1 MAPKP
6 DNSPLIIKRDPDD
19 LPGSPLPQGTKSTQ
33 PSTSQGAESTQPSTT
48 QGTEPTPG
56 STSQGTGSTQTPT
69 SRGTGPAGPKV
80 VSTPVVKPTGDKEQP
95 TSGSKAVSAPVPKPA
110 GDVDEPEPEP
120 EEEEK
125 EKSAEENKP
134 AGEKEKEPTAAEKA
148 AALGKEAEI
157 DKAKDLGVKDLIDSS
172 KTAKKFESTERK
184 SQAEDVAVG
193 SGIVEGDKHA
203 GQLSAEE
210 WEHVLENCGAMY
222 GWCID
227 RTKNRITRA
236 PRPAFQLKTQ
246 QGVGNVAETGN
257 KLRPSFSV
265 NDSSRIDVLVSAHE
279 FEESMAENDFSA
291 QSTEGSVTGG
301 FGGFGGSVSAGYAT
315 SKSTSTATS
324 TNTYSKTMIAK
335 FLCPRADVYLHAA
348 TLEAT
353 PELKAAIEKV
363 RKTKNIKD
371 LRQLQSDFGYLFCRR
386 VTMGGR
392 LQTKKI
398 MEETTRTSEQE
409 QKQSMKVS
417 VGVAVT
423 TPWVSSTVKHTNES
437 GSASSSSTTDKRQE
451 EQHFFEATG
460 GDTLLATNP
469 TAWAPTVGNHK
480 NWRVIERDSLT
491 LMVDAIA
498 SMDGLQDVKAIFAG
512 AVPVLSKYLEFSDSL
527 DKKIR
532 LRLTSPNNGLSLSYL
547 KDSAQNDTWAPPQ
560 YYLGH
565 SPMWYT
571 TPRAMAIDQNFW
583 GNPRVVGKELEPL
596 FSPRSYRAPA
606 IYGYATNKV
615 GEADFGTAYN
625 EQFASTVWSIVAPY
639 DEALC
644 HESRVI
650 LRSETLQ
657 SESVLTHT
665 EASGKTENL
674 KTSLPSTPTSSL
686 MIFRNQQGV
695 FLPGM
700 SDDDGIQIWRILK
713 KGAAPGDKINI
724 KEGDQVRLAWR
735 FSDQTSGYRDF
746 TDDVFGRRRTS
757 PPAGMEDGTLYMKL
771 PWPRFEPLT
780 SQPDQ
785 QTTLPNALLMSENF
799 QDSEQPA
806 QLGPVNTVYAKKT
819 LNQDSQTF
827 ALQDCTFRLDLVSN
841 QGQGDMNDYL
851 LLGIIQDALKFDVSV
866 ATANWIENIKRQQET
881 AAQVNRQKLL
891 SQQNASNV
899 ALGLRQAVLGPIA
912 QTGSNQVAST
922 VASAVR
928 A

>member
-1 MAPKP
+1 M
-6 DNSPLIIKRDPDD
+6 SPP
-19 LPGSPLPQGTKSTQ
+19 
-33 PSTSQGAESTQPSTT
+33 
-48 QGTEPTPG
+48 TEKAQVP
-56 STSQGTGSTQTPT
+56 
-69 SRGTGPAGPKV
+69 
-80 VSTPVVKPTGDKEQP
+80 VSTPKDTESIGPPATAETKPPVSKVASEEKKPEEQKPAEQKPADEKKPESETKTGDKTDAE
-95 TSGSKAVSAPVPKPA
+95 KK
-110 GDVDEPEPEP
+110 P
-120 EEEEK
+120 EEKKPEEK
-125 EKSAEENKP
+125 KQT
-134 AGEKEKEPTAAEKA
+134 GAEKA
-148 AALGKEAEI
+148 AALAKEAEI
-157 DKAKDLGVKDLIDSS
+157 SKAKDLGVQGLVDSA

-184 SQAEDVAVG
+184 SRAEDVTVKTG
-193 SGIVEGDKHA
+193 LVSGDKHA
-203 GQLSAEE
+203 GQLSPDE
-210 WEHVLENCGAMY
+210 WEQVLENCGAMY

-236 PRPAFQLKTQ
+236 PRPAFQLKT
-246 QGVGNVAETGN
+246 GNSTATTTGS

-301 FGGFGGSVSAGYAT
+301 FGGFGGSASAGYAS
-315 SKSTSTATS
+315 SKSSSKATS
-324 TNTYSKTMIAK
+324 TNKYSRTMIAK

-398 MEETTRTSEQE
+398 MEETTKTSEQQ

-423 TPWVSSTVKHTNES
+423 TPWVNSTVKHTNES
-437 GSASSSSTTDKRQE
+437 GSATSSATTDKTQE

-498 SMDGLQDVKAIFAG
+498 SMDGLQDVKSIFAG

-527 DKKIR
+527 DKKVR
-532 LRLTSPNNGLSLSYL
+532 LRLTSPNNGLSLSHL
-547 KDSAQNDTWAPPQ
+547 KDSAQNDTWSPPQ

-565 SPMWYT
+565 RPMWYT
-571 TPRAMAIDQNFW
+571 TPRAMAIDQDFW
-583 GNPRVVGKELEPL
+583 GTPHIVGKELEPL

-606 IYGYATNKV
+606 IYGYACNKV

-665 EASGKTENL
+665 DASGKAEDL
-674 KTSLPSTPTSSL
+674 KTTLPSTPASSL

-713 KGAAPGDKINI
+713 QGAAPGDKINI

-746 TDDVFGRRRTS
+746 TNDVFGRRRTS
-757 PPAGMEDGTLYMKL
+757 APEGMENVTLYMKL

-785 QTTLPNALLMSENF
+785 QTTLPNALLMSGNA
-799 QDSEQPA
+799 QDSDQPA
-806 QLGPVNTVYAKKT
+806 QLGSVNTVYAKKS
-819 LNQDSQTF
+819 LKQDSQTF

-841 QGQGDMNDYL
+841 QGQGDVDDYL

-922 VASAVR
+922 VAGAVR